1 MSSDSKHTHNNTPW
15 PRRKAAGPTP
25 ELFAPVAKP
34 TQREPGA
41 RRPEYEPVAPLGF
54 SGKLTIAPGLA
65 AEPTP
70 TNPMATLKPIPQGA
84 DILRAALGMALKD
97 RASLA
102 DKRLMALTLAGPWGY
117 AVDQL
122 GKRVEN
128 RTRGLFRLKGEPYK
142 IVLLHVG
149 RDDWGRP
156 VSSYAENMASLHFMA
171 AQARQALK
179 QLVLPYRNGIHYNR
193 QTMNGW
199 SWSEEATPEFAV
211 CWQRMTDL
219 IFSIEKMRTAMFIG
233 SKAVR
238 ELNVKDALTP
248 PTGVPSS
255 AIVGVMA
262 FYSVERIQE
271 HELAPWGVPGA
282 YGHAFT
288 YAPLAVPVRCVQ
300 GAQGL
305 WSAMKASEQ
314 RQDEIIDALQHSI
327 ESNRW
332 SEALLS
338 NNTEDRSPGEWQQP
352 TDKALQRDWSR
363 VEEIF
368 NERDPDDC
376 D

>member
-1 MSSDSKHTHNNTPW
+1 MPTRRDNKQLPFDALLATP
-15 PRRKAAGPTP
+15 PQTPAPPSRALRR
-25 ELFAPVAKP
+25 
-34 TQREPGA
+34 
-41 RRPEYEPVAPLGF
+41 EYEPVAPQGF
-54 SGKLTIAPGLA
+54 SGQLTAPGVA

-70 TNPMATLKPIPQGA
+70 ANPMATLKPIPQGA
-84 DILRAALGMALKD
+84 DILRTALGLALKD
-97 RASLA
+97 RASLK

-149 RDDWGRP
+149 KDDWGRP
-156 VSSYAENMASLHFMA
+156 VSSYAENMASLYYMA
-171 AQARQALK
+171 SQAQKAHAALRR
-179 QLVLPYRNGIHYNR
+179 VFGGRAV
-193 QTMNGW
+193 TNGW
-199 SWSEEATPEFAV
+199 EWGKECPPEFAV
-211 CWQRMTDL
+211 SCQRAADL
-219 IFSIEKMRTAMFIG
+219 IKGIDKMRTAMHVG
-233 SKAVR
+233 AKAAR
-238 ELNVKDALTP
+238 ELSVKDALTP

-262 FYSVERIQE
+262 FYSVERIQQ

-288 YAPLAVPVRCVQ
+288 YAPLAAPVRCVQ

-305 WSAMKASEQ
+305 WSAMKAPER
-314 RQDEIIDALQHSI
+314 RQDEIIEALQYSI
-327 ESNRW
+327 EGDRW
-332 SEALLS
+332 STALLS
-338 NNTEDRSPGEWQQP
+338 NNNEDRSPWEWQQP
-352 TDKALQRDWSR
+352 TEKTLQRDWSR

>member
-1 MSSDSKHTHNNTPW
+1 MPSDT
-15 PRRKAAGPTP
+15 TP
-25 ELFAPVAKP
+25 ELFAPVTRP
-34 TQREPGA
+34 VQREPRA
-41 RRPEYEPVAPLGF
+41 SRAEYVPAAPVGF
-54 SGKLTIAPGLA
+54 ANQLTVPGLA

-70 TNPMATLKPIPQGA
+70 TNPMATIGYIPQGA

-97 RASLA
+97 RASPK

-149 RDDWGRP
+149 KDDWGRP
-156 VSSYAENMASLHFMA
+156 VSSYAENMASLYYMA
-171 AQARQALK
+171 SQAHDAHAALR
-179 QLVLPYRNGIHYNR
+179 RNQSAR
-193 QTMNGW
+193 MVMNGW
-199 SWSEEATPEFAV
+199 QWDRACPPEFAV
-211 CWQRMTDL
+211 SCQRAADT
-219 IFSIEKMRTAMFIG
+219 IKGIGKMRAAMHVG

-238 ELNVKDALTP
+238 ELSVKDALTP

-255 AIVGVMA
+255 AIIGVMA
-262 FYSVERIQE
+262 FYSVAPIRWNE
-271 HELAPWGVPGA
+271 AVPWGAGEGA
-282 YGHAFT
+282 WAHAFT
-288 YAPLAVPVRCVQ
+288 YAPLAAPVRCVQ

-305 WSAMKASEQ
+305 WSAMKAPER
-314 RQDEIIDALQHSI
+314 RQDEIIEALQYSI
-327 ESNRW
+327 EGDRW

-352 TDKALQRDWSR
+352 TEKALQKDWSR

-368 NERDPDDC
+368 NERDPNDGP
-376 D
+376 